1 MKIQFPEASG
11 GGGKMINKYANVW
24 NSCVCVCVCV
34 LLCRN
39 PGPPR
44 PTLLLH
50 LPGRRSK
57 HSKAK
62 SPAKGHTAWTSPVRP
77 GSFLDQNNTACCSLL
92 LLTRDK
98 LYGGLR
104 GFPGGIVDKNPPSN
118 TEDMGFIPGL
128 GRSSTAHSN

>member
-1 MKIQFPEASG
+1 M
-11 GGGKMINKYANVW
+11 
-24 NSCVCVCVCV
+24 CVCVCVRA
-34 LLCRN
+34 LLCSN

-50 LPGRRSK
+50 LQGRRSK

-62 SPAKGHTAWTSPVRP
+62 SPAKAHTAWTSPVRP

-98 LYGGLR
+98 LNGGLR
-104 GFPGGIVDKNPPSN
+104 GFPGGRVDKNPPSN